1 MYSVIIPS
9 MGRIDFLNDLLE
21 SIYKQT
27 ISPKEIIILLDKN
40 ELCEQGVKNIHK
52 IDTCKIIFCD
62 K

>member
-40 ELCEQGVKNIHK
+40 ELCEQGVKTIHK
-52 IDTCKIIFCD
+52 IDPGKIIF
-62 K
+62 

>member
-1 MYSVIIPS
+1 MYTVIIPS

-40 ELCEQGVKNIHK
+40 ELC
-52 IDTCKIIFCD
+52 
-62 K
+62 